1 MALFRG
7 GRKRSDC
14 GYGPLVKNWSFSMS
28 KCVVFLLFPLSLSGR
43 LRAGKSESHKRNYGF
58 RFVRHAKYFFF
69 VLLIGGPLFS
79 QRIVTL
85 APAITEIVYALG
97 KGDQIVG
104 NTRFCDFP
112 AAAQKIP
119 KVGGLT
125 DFNLEVLVSLQP
137 DLVILYPELYE
148 KVKFLKFRLNFV
160 IVNHISLGDLFSSI
174 QTIAESLNVPDN
186 GLKLIGAI
194 QKKLNAVKLLAGGK
208 KRVNSLLIAGRDRS
222 DLRNIYIVGRK
233 DYLNEILEVAGGHNV
248 YQGEIAYPS
257 VSIESIV
264 WFNPDWIIELSA
276 TFESIGESEIM
287 NLWRRY
293 RLFRAVQGNHI
304 YFVRESYWLRPGP
317 RVGMIAESVYR
328 LFHHD

>member
-1 MALFRG
+1 
-7 GRKRSDC
+7 
-14 GYGPLVKNWSFSMS
+14 MS
-28 KCVVFLLFPLSLSGR
+28 KCGVILLFLLSLLER
-43 LRAGKSESHKRNYGF
+43 LRADEGESYKRKYDF
-58 RFVRHAKYFFF
+58 RFGIRTKYFFF
-69 VLLIGGPLFS
+69 ALLIGAPLFS

-97 KGDQIVG
+97 KGDHIVG

-112 AAAQKIP
+112 VAAQKIP

-148 KVKFLKFRLNFV
+148 KVKFLKFRLTFV
-160 IVNHISLGDLFSSI
+160 IVNHVSLSDLFSSI
-174 QTIAESLNVPDN
+174 QTIAESLNVPNN
-186 GLKLIGAI
+186 GQKLIGTI
-194 QKKLNAVKLLAGGK
+194 QKQLNAVKLLAAGK

-222 DLRNIYIVGRK
+222 DLRNIYIVGKK
-233 DYLNEILEVAGGHNV
+233 DYLNEILEFAGGHNV

-276 TFESIGESEIM
+276 TFESIGETEIL

-293 RLFRAVQGNHI
+293 RLFRAVQSNHI
-304 YFVRESYWLRPGP
+304 YFVQENYWLRPGP
-317 RVGMIAESVYR
+317 RVGLIAESVYR
-328 LFHHD
+328 LFYHD